1 MASKGKTDPNTEWLI
16 KNLYESSAKNQAPVW
31 KDLAERLQAPRSRWA
46 EVNVAELERSAPDG
60 STVAVP
66 GVLLGAGSIKKKVTV
81 AAVRASAEAKKKV
94 EGAGGRV
101 LRLEELV
108 KANPSGSRVLVMR

>member
-16 KNLYESSAKNQAPVW
+16 QRLFESAAKNEAPIW
-31 KDLAERLQAPRSRWA
+31 KDLAERLKAPRSRWA
-46 EVNVAELERSAPDG
+46 EVNVAELDRDAPEG

-66 GVLLGAGSIKKKVTV
+66 GILLGAGSIKKKITV

-94 EGAGGRV
+94 ETAGGKV
-101 LRLEELV
+101 VKLEELV
-108 KANPSGSRVLVMR
+108 NANPKGARILMMR